1 MKPPISLVKDESGEG
16 IPGLAHPTAQKIVM
30 NPGPQKKVN
39 DTNTFGPISLG
50 QVQTNNLEQ
59 LKGDEEMKVG
69 DQTSAA
75 AAAGAERKTSDVKSA
90 KSNKKRVQIN
100 VKANEGNPFAAAQ
113 AAKKKWQTDG
123 KLASR
128 EHTDQLIQPMGLDK
142 SEANTEMLSANS
154 LLEESKKREYEAF
167 ENSSN
172 EDVEEVYERIKGE
185 IDQELNDDRCMA
197 QMGYGQVGV
206 VPLRSKDDMVEQPS
220 VIHIMTSKEKKE
232 YDLEL
237 KNANKE
243 KDGEDDEEE
252 FNEIEALKKN
262 IKKCN
267 LKKQI

>member
-1 MKPPISLVKDESGEG
+1 
-16 IPGLAHPTAQKIVM
+16 
-30 NPGPQKKVN
+30 
-39 DTNTFGPISLG
+39 
-50 QVQTNNLEQ
+50 
-59 LKGDEEMKVG
+59 
-69 DQTSAA
+69 
-75 AAAGAERKTSDVKSA
+75 
-90 KSNKKRVQIN
+90 
-100 VKANEGNPFAAAQ
+100 
-113 AAKKKWQTDG
+113 
-123 KLASR
+123 
-128 EHTDQLIQPMGLDK
+128 MGLDK

-237 KNANKE
+237 KNATKE
-243 KDGEDDEEE
+243 KDGDDDDEEE